1 MMTVVATAV
10 QGFEEKYVF
19 YRNIFLY
26 CGIAAL
32 VFWQL
37 PSFYSSHCEFRRSS
51 VN

>member
-10 QGFEEKYVF
+10 QGFEEKYAF

-32 VFWQL
+32 VFL
-37 PSFYSSHCEFRRSS
+37 AIAIILFFAL
-51 VN
+51 